1 MIRILIV
8 DDHSIV
14 RKGYMRIFSL
24 EKDFEVVGEAA
35 DAATAAALLTETTP
49 DIALVDLSLRN
60 TSGIHLI
67 DIIKQRRPATRVV
80 VLSMHCTS
88 AHVLRSL
95 RAGADGYLSKNA
107 DPEFVVSAIRDAANG
122 KKVFSPDAAESL
134 ATIATGGTNPLDE
147 LTSREFDIFS
157 LAVQG
162 KPVQDIAN
170 ALYLSP
176 RTIFNYLSMI
186 RQKLNVRNDFE
197 LLHLAI
203 QYGVVDTPS

>member
-1 MIRILIV
+1 VIRILIV
-8 DDHSIV
+8 DDHAIV
-14 RKGYMRIFSL
+14 RKGYLRIFSL

-35 DAATAAALLTETTP
+35 DAASAAALLNEAEP
-49 DIALVDLSLRN
+49 DVALVDLSLGH
-60 TSGIHLI
+60 TTGIHLI
-67 DIIKQRRPATRVV
+67 DTIKQRRPTTRVI

-95 RAGADGYLSKNA
+95 RAGADGYLSKNT
-107 DPEFVVSAIRDAANG
+107 DPEFVVNAIRDAAKG

-147 LTSREFDIFS
+147 LTAREFDIFS

-162 KPVQDIAN
+162 KQVQDIAN
-170 ALYLSP
+170 ALFLSP
-176 RTIFNYLSMI
+176 RTIFNYLSAI

-203 QYGVVDTPS
+203 QYGVVDAPS

>member
-8 DDHSIV
+8 DDHAIV
-14 RKGYMRIFSL
+14 RKGYLRIFSL
-24 EKDFEVVGEAA
+24 EKDFEVIGEAA
-35 DAATAAALLTETTP
+35 DAAGATALLAQISP

-67 DIIKQRRPATRVV
+67 DTIKQRRPETRVI

-107 DPEFVVSAIRDAANG
+107 DPEFVVSAIREAARG

-134 ATIATGGTNPLDE
+134 AAIATGGTNPLDE

-162 KPVQDIAN
+162 KPVQDIAD

-176 RTIFNYLSMI
+176 RTIFNYLSTI

-203 QYGVVDTPS
+203 